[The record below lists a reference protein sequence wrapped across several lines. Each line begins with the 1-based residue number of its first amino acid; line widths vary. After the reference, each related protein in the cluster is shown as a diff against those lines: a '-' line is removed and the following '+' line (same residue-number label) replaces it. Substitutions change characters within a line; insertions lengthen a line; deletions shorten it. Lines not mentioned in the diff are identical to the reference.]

1 MELSSIRPSISEM
14 DEQKKM
20 DLILRTRQSRITR
33 KQKKSKKK
41 KKTKVIGADELAE
54 SLTAEQLEAL
64 IKEMESKR

>member
-41 KKTKVIGADELAE
+41 KKTKVMGADELAE
-54 SLTAEQLEAL
+54 SLNAEQLEAL

>member
-54 SLTAEQLEAL
+54 SLTAEQLESL